1 MISGAQIRA
10 ARERA
15 GLTQQELAARLNVT
29 NRTVSNWELGRH
41 IPLNSE
47 ARIREALDVRDG
59 ALSADTHQEVSRR
72 GAESLSDVELIAE
85 LARRLGQRNERSTT
99 GRPVTLAEFG
109 ASMANYES
117 PVERLGR
124 ETKEQLD
131 QENYRLAADIGQEG
145 VEPDDLPNET

>member
-47 ARIREALDVRDG
+47 ARIREALDIRDG
-59 ALSADTHQEVSRR
+59 SLSVDSHQEVTRR
-72 GAESLSDVELIAE
+72 GAEHLSDVELIAE
-85 LARRLGQRNERSTT
+85 LARRLGERRSSA
-99 GRPVTLAEFG
+99 GGSFPGGVVDIAWG
-109 ASMANYES
+109 AAGQED
-117 PVERLGR
+117 PLERVGR
-124 ETKEQLD
+124 EAKEDLD
-131 QENYRLAADIGQEG
+131 RSHLRLAADTGQEG